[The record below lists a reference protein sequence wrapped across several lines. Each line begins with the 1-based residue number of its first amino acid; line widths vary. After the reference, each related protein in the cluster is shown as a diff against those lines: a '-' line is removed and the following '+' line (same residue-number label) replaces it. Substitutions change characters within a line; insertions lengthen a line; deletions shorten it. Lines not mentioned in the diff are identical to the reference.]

1 MAAYDA
7 GAACEDMAY
16 DFTTGS
22 FWAALVE
29 SHPDLAEQGRGTVPE
44 PSEDAI
50 MAFQRA
56 QRAALGLDVGADEE
70 EVRKHLMAMTDDEQ
84 EAMNVAVLDSYVTL
98 CNGSPSRELLSAVP
112 FRHRRLFYR
121 WLSEEIND
129 PKAAMNGTRPTLVP
143 LRNGG

>member
-1 MAAYDA
+1 MAGFDA
-7 GAACEDMAY
+7 GSACESLDF

-22 FWAALVE
+22 FWAAIVE
-29 SHPDLAEQGRGTVPE
+29 QHPDLADQGRGTIPE

-50 MAFQRA
+50 MSFQRA
-56 QRAALGLDVGADEE
+56 QRAALGLDTGADEE

-84 EAMNVAVLDSYVTL
+84 EAMNVAVLDSYAAL
-98 CNGSPSRELLSAVP
+98 CNGSPSRDLLSAIP

-129 PKAAMNGTRPTLVP
+129 PKAAMNGTKPTLVP
-143 LRNGG
+143 VRNSG